1 MPGKRGRKKRSTYAI
16 PSPSPKGGRK
26 GNEDY
31 ISIDIEDANHK
42 LATSIEKSIQ
52 GLPPILSECCI
63 YRVPPKLRSLHEK
76 AYTPQVVSIGPFHH
90 GKKEFERMEEQKLRY
105 LHAFLNRAN
114 LTLEDC
120 IIEMKKWERK
130 ACNYYAEKI
139 DLSDGKFLKMILIDC
154 CFIIEAMLASLSVGG
169 GRLIPYLPEEI
180 FLFQTDLILLE
191 NQIPFFVLDGLFQ
204 LAFPSEQEEM
214 IFLKV
219 SIDYF
224 SNFMLIKDDD
234 KLFNKVKLYLKT
246 TGFEVKHFID
256 LLRICFLPTNLR
268 ARPLPDKVKLITI
281 RNAFDLQEAG
291 MNLKGGSGNTLLDII
306 YTKGVLEIP
315 RLIVEESSEIVLT
328 NIVVLE
334 NCLYM
339 HDNYIRDYVFFMHM
353 LMDTPKDAEL
363 LIQNEIIENWLGDSK
378 AIVTLFNKVG
388 YEVLIDDSSYYFF
401 DISEKINA
409 YHSVTRHTWKAT
421 FKRDY
426 CSTPM
431 RIASTTTAVLLVVLT
446 LMQTI
451 TSFIQVL

>member
-1 MPGKRGRKKRSTYAI
+1 MPGKRGRKKRSNYPI
-16 PSPSPKGGRK
+16 PAPTPKGIRK
-26 GNEDY
+26 EKENY
-31 ISIDIEDANHK
+31 ISIDIEEDNHK

-52 GLPPILSECCI
+52 GLPPIPPDCCI
-63 YRVPPKLRSLHEK
+63 YKVPPKLRSLHEK

-90 GKKEFERMEEQKLRY
+90 GKKEFEVMEEHKLRY

-114 LTLEDC
+114 LSLEDC
-120 IIEMKKWERK
+120 ITEMKKWERK
-130 ACNYYAEKI
+130 AC
-139 DLSDGKFLKMILIDC
+139 
-154 CFIIEAMLASLSVGG
+154 VGG

-204 LAFPSEQEEM
+204 LAFPSDQEEM
-214 IFLKV
+214 LFLKF

-234 KLFNKVKLYLKT
+234 KLFNKVKVYLKT
-246 TGFEVKHFID
+246 TGFEVKHFVD
-256 LLRICFLPTNLR
+256 LLRICFLPTKLR
-268 ARPLPDKVKLITI
+268 ARPLPDKVKHITI
-281 RNAFDLQEAG
+281 RNALDLQKAG
-291 MNLKGGSGNTLLDII
+291 ISLKGGSGNTLLDIR

-315 RLIVEESSEIVLT
+315 RLVVEESSEIVLT

-334 NCLYM
+334 NCLYTY
-339 HDNYIRDYVFFMHM
+339 DSYIRDYVFFMHM

-363 LIQNEIIENWLGDSK
+363 LIQNEIIENCLGDSK
-378 AIVTLFNKVG
+378 AVVTLFNKVG
-388 YEVLIDDSSYYFF
+388 YEVLINDSSYYFF

-409 YHSVTRHTWKAT
+409 YRIVTRHTWMAT

-431 RIASTTTAVLLVVLT
+431 RIASTIVAVLLVVLT
-446 LMQTI
+446 LMQTV